1 MRSVERKREFLEGAI
16 RSGCCFLLHQISTL
30 VFEKIVE
37 EGLAIKACW
46 SVQKERKCGNEATS
60 DGNSENNSSADED
73 SQMRM
78 RLKRKLQRNR
88 TSFANEQI
96 EALEKEFERTHYP
109 DVFARERLAEKIAL
123 PEARIQVWFSNR
135 RAKWR
140 REEKLRNQR
149 RTVDQVSATSVATPT
164 AGRLPLNGTFA
175 NTMYPSLGQPMGSMT
190 DSYGMT
196 PVSGMTPS
204 SCLQQRD
211 PGAYSYMLHD
221 TLSLGAYS
229 RASCTPGQAMNSH
242 PSYAVS
248 GTSPHSA
255 GMERNHP
262 VWNMPPLESTA
273 IRETEAKTKVEDD
286 AKTPPPEH
294 SQPPMVQEFQ
304 KVL

>member
-1 MRSVERKREFLEGAI
+1 MVQTFPYVIISSKAIASTVIRLSARTIFQTRSTFSSV
-16 RSGCCFLLHQISTL
+16 
-30 VFEKIVE
+30 VE
-37 EGLAIKACW
+37 EEG
-46 SVQKERKCGNEATS
+46 R
-60 DGNSENNSSADED
+60 
-73 SQMRM
+73 
-78 RLKRKLQRNR
+78 
-88 TSFANEQI
+88 
-96 EALEKEFERTHYP
+96 P
-109 DVFARERLAEKIAL
+109 
-123 PEARIQVWFSNR
+123 VWFSNR

-149 RTVDQVSATSVATPT
+149 RTVDQVSASSVATPT

-242 PSYAVS
+242 PSYASIHLDRVCPEVYFHWVLPERYS
-248 GTSPHSA
+248 CNNYLHS
-255 GMERNHP
+255 
-262 VWNMPPLESTA
+262 
-273 IRETEAKTKVEDD
+273 
-286 AKTPPPEH
+286 
-294 SQPPMVQEFQ
+294 F
-304 KVL
+304 